1 MKIPK
6 LAKAMENIDD
16 ELVSGAA
23 AETKKK
29 KKRGWAR
36 WGSIAAILVVCISI
50 GVFGIGSPGIFIGAD
65 SVITLDVNPSISL
78 TVNTNEKIVD
88 AEGLNEDGVTVLDD
102 MDLEGVDMDVAVNAV
117 IGSML
122 QKGYL
127 NDLQNV
133 VLVSVENTD
142 EEKSAELQEQI
153 SSVINSAFQN
163 GNLDGAVL
171 SQSVDDTDELEQIA
185 REYGISLG
193 KAALIQEVIAQDS
206 TLTVEELA
214 PLSITEIALISQS
227 RDVIVGTVTQD
238 GTVSAKAYISQEQA
252 LESAYSYAGVN
263 AEDVLKVETELDSDD
278 GIMIYEIEFRTETGK
293 YECSIDARTGQ
304 ILEFETNT
312 EDQSSQNSGEGTGGQ
327 YIGEDAA
334 KTAALSDAGTTAGNV
349 KYVNAWLEY
358 DDGSPSYY
366 KVEFEANSVKYKYNI
381 DMYSGEVLGKW
392 IEDYGSQSNH
402 KHG

>member
-6 LAKAMENIDD
+6 LAKAMEHIDD

-29 KKRGWAR
+29 KKRGWAG
-36 WGSIAAILVVCISI
+36 WGSLAAILVVCISI
-50 GVFGIGSPGIFIGAD
+50 GVFGIGSPGIFTGAD
-65 SVITLDVNPSISL
+65 SIITLDVNPSISL

-238 GTVSAKAYISQEQA
+238 GTVSDKAYISREEA

-312 EDQSSQNSGEGTGGQ
+312 EDQSSQNSGKGTGGQ

-392 IEDYGSQSNH
+392 TEDYGSQSNH
-402 KHG
+402 KH